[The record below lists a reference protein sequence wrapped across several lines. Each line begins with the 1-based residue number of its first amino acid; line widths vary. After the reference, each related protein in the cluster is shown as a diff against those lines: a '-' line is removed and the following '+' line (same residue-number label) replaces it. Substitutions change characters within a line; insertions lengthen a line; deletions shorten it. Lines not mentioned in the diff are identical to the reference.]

1 MPMRPFLGAETILD
15 KAHALMPP
23 SPLSPRW
30 TRVSGPNSSLH
41 ANAHPTSAR
50 IGCEWYYPDDRDDRA
65 VVPISA
71 LGLGWSERTSANFGT
86 FRTATTIVTS
96 VAASELYRG
105 DLSSMALS
113 VSESSYRDNES
124 SAGGQCHPYSK
135 LVSNMRDRK
144 LSEVE
149 NYDLTR
155 GGGRGRGG
163 DFVY

>member
-1 MPMRPFLGAETILD
+1 MA
-15 KAHALMPP
+15 
-23 SPLSPRW
+23 S
-30 TRVSGPNSSLH
+30 
-41 ANAHPTSAR
+41 
-50 IGCEWYYPDDRDDRA
+50 
-65 VVPISA
+65 
-71 LGLGWSERTSANFGT
+71 
-86 FRTATTIVTS
+86 S
-96 VAASELYRG
+96 VAVSELYRG

-163 DFVY
+163 DFIY